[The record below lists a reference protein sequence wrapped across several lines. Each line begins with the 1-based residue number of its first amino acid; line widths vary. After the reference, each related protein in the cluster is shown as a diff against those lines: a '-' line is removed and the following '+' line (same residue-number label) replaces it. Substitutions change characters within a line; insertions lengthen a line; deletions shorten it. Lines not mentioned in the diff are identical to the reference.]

1 MSLVY
6 VGTTGFEP
14 RSMSPQDQRSD
25 WKSEYWTQKEKAH
38 RKNDKLLKVGT
49 TGFEPATPQPPAEC
63 STELSHVPI
72 LIDFKI
78 RVKYS
83 ELQRESYWSLELL
96 LIRHHKLYIFM
107 ERV

>member
-1 MSLVY
+1 MSGRQDLNRGACLRKINALIGKANTELKKKKPTAKAMSLVY
-6 VGTTGFEP
+6 
-14 RSMSPQDQRSD
+14 
-25 WKSEYWTQKEKAH
+25 
-38 RKNDKLLKVGT
+38 VGT

-83 ELQRESYWSLELL
+83 ELQRESY
-96 LIRHHKLYIFM
+96 
-107 ERV
+107 